1 MRYDVAA
8 LDHEHRLIRPLCASV
23 VDFNRALFHAWHVS
37 DKARLRGIDLD
48 RVEIRSESGELQ
60 AVIHGRKNS

>member
-1 MRYDVAA
+1 MRYDVTA
-8 LDHEHRLIRPLCASV
+8 LDHEHRLIRSLCTSV

-48 RVEIRSESGELQ
+48 RVEIRNESGELQ
-60 AVIHGRKNS
+60 AVIHGHKIS